1 MCQILLH
8 RGFVDFYLFAADNCT
23 KQRHSQHEHRC
34 LLWFKKSDK
43 NSSWTMS
50 TSSHASYCSGQ
61 RFFTKPIDHWKQ
73 NCTHSR
79 MLFSWFTAIYYIKL
93 ADNCLTQF
101 PDVSPVHQTLF
112 TLSLRSNYISEIPQF
127 MVDNIFI
134 SLKSLMLSNN
144 KIYKLPSSFLSNI
157 PNLQELFIL
166 NNHLHTLDESVFGG
180 THTAMVVTLAG
191 NPWRCDSAL
200 AWLCDLPLANYS
212 LRGFSKLYR
221 TYGHTGVTD
230 YGRLKCAGP
239 DVFAG
244 IDIMHLRMFQL
255 YTNIIFSYLINARI
269 NYASYC

>member
-1 MCQILLH
+1 MIFTYLQRITVRNNVIHNMSIDAFYGLKNLKRIHLEQCRLRRMPPIVQVKDSLQSLLIIGNKIAH
-8 RGFVDFYLFAADNCT
+8 IPECYFHGLR
-23 KQRHSQHEHRC
+23 Q
-34 LLWFKKSDK
+34 
-43 NSSWTMS
+43 
-50 TSSHASYCSGQ
+50 
-61 RFFTKPIDHWKQ
+61 FT
-73 NCTHSR
+73 TLS
-79 MLFSWFTAIYYIKL
+79 L
-93 ADNCLTQF
+93 AENCLTQF

-112 TLSLRSNYISEIPQF
+112 TLSLRSNYISEIPHF

-144 KIYKLPSSFLSNI
+144 KIYKLTSSFLSNI

-166 NNHLHTLDESVFGG
+166 NNRLHTLDESVFGG
-180 THTAMVVTLAG
+180 THTAMVVILAG

-200 AWLCDLPLANYS
+200 AWLCDLPLSNYS
-212 LRGFSKLYR
+212 LRVFFKQYR

-244 IDIMHLRMFQL
+244 IDIMHLCMFQL
-255 YTNIIFSYLINARI
+255 YIHIFSYLINARI